1 MIFVNRDVK
10 KRMWMTI
17 EKLTNKSKQ
26 RIIEFDDPQ
35 SHGIN
40 VDCWRRIADMG
51 QITPQSKANDP
62 DLINDGLSY
71 NYVATTATE

>member
-40 VDCWRRIADMG
+40 VDC
-51 QITPQSKANDP
+51 
-62 DLINDGLSY
+62 
-71 NYVATTATE
+71 